1 VSSFLSRTTA
11 FAYLEF
17 AANRLQAEGH
27 TAEIVRSSTNG
38 GMALV
43 VDGVEQ
49 TEDNLTKL
57 LAAVRP
63 NLLAHSVRAA
73 G

>member
-1 VSSFLSRTTA
+1 MSSFLSRTTS

-17 AANRLQAEGH
+17 AASRLQAEGR
-27 TAEIVRSSTNG
+27 TAEIVTSTATG
-38 GMALV
+38 APVLW

-49 TEDNLTKL
+49 SEQDVSRL
-57 LAAVRP
+57 LAARP
-63 NLLAHSVRAA
+63 SAFEDRLLAF